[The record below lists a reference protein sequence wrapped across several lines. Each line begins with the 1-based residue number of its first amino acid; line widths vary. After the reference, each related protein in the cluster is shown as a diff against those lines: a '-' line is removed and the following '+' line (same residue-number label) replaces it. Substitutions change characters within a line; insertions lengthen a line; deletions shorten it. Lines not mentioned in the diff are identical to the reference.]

1 MNSVSEKIDERILRL
16 LGLEDIFDLDYDTYY
31 TLIREAMIVGKDKI
45 PQEELALLANERKRI
60 KGKEGR
66 FKPNK
71 ITADKI
77 ATTKFL
83 IPEKRL
89 TLLASISEQNTQTEQ
104 DTLSI
109 GKPLESIS
117 KTLAALLKFKK
128 KTHEE
133 ERKDEETQ
141 TRSKREE
148 GLEGFKKGIS
158 AISGVVKKTLAP
170 FQSIIDRIWKFIF
183 FTLLGRAFTQFMD
196 WLGNPTNKKKID
208 VLGRFLKD
216 WWPTLLGA
224 AVLFFTPFGGFV
236 RKTLSLVGFFAGKLV
251 KAIPQIANAVK
262 GLGQFA
268 LFNPVGQT
276 IAGSAAAGVAGAYT
290 ESRIRGVDET
300 LLQRRIEE
308 SKKKGTPLSEQE
320 IQKIKIENLQKS
332 TNFVQGK
339 NLPGSALAAGGS
351 VPNLGFGYDGIDG
364 TTGQKVSGFGP
375 DTQMIAAQPGE
386 IVINKKTVDAVGA
399 DTFLGLNRQYG
410 GPGANKP
417 KYKNNTTSASTGGII
432 PAFRNGG
439 MVGAG
444 SVPNLEFR
452 SNRIDNNSGQKASKF
467 GLDAQIISSGMVKK
481 YQNGGMVKQNK
492 ASTPKPPKI
501 NSADYNTLLA
511 ISAIEDTNPQGRA
524 DVAQSLYNR
533 LFASQNYGMNF
544 NQSRNTLKNLIT
556 AGGGRDTGGQ
566 YEPTFNNKTDW
577 INITDKKS
585 AAVALMNSKKGKD
598 NKWTLKDAM
607 NQLNATELA
616 LKNPALQSRSQRH
629 VGGRTY
635 FLGTSQQENMKPGD
649 VLRDSKQN
657 FFSPWYTEG
666 TPYDKERRNIAS
678 PIPEMLLPKKPKENQ
693 KPQSQQ
699 SSIIE
704 KFQQVTNTISNI
716 GNKILGKKPIK
727 KQGGGSIGEV
737 KENTGYDISGAGG
750 DRQLVALKPFEY
762 VLPVDTVAR
771 VGKKNLDDLVAR
783 TDHKSN
789 PAAKLGKRRINRSQI
804 TPLKK
809 GQSGVIT
816 LPPITQSASSGAGN
830 GIAAGSKVP
839 SFSAS
844 SPSGGTDKD
853 WIASIYGI
861 VG

>member
-1 MNSVSEKIDERILRL
+1 MNSVSEQIDERILRL

-31 TLIREAMIVGKDKI
+31 TLIREAMVVGKDKI

-66 FKPNK
+66 FKPKK
-71 ITADKI
+71 ITTDKI

-83 IPEKRL
+83 IPAKRL
-89 TLLASISEQNTQTEQ
+89 TLPAPISKQDEQGA
-104 DTLSI
+104 LSI

-117 KTLAALLKFKK
+117 KTLAALLKFEK
-128 KTHEE
+128 KTNEE
-133 ERKDEETQ
+133 ERKDKESEK
-141 TRSKREE
+141 RSKREE

-183 FTLLGRAFTQFMD
+183 FTLLGRAFTQLMD
-196 WLGNPTNKKKID
+196 WLGNPANKKKID

-276 IAGSAAAGVAGAYT
+276 ITAATIGGAAGAYT
-290 ESRIRGVDET
+290 ESKLREVDET
-300 LLQRRIEE
+300 LLQRRIKE
-308 SKKKGTPLSEQE
+308 SKEKGTPLSSQE
-320 IQKIKIENLQKS
+320 IEKIKIENLQKRVA
-332 TNFVQGK
+332 TVTGQNA
-339 NLPGSALAAGGS
+339 PAALAAGGS

-364 TTGQKVSGFGP
+364 STGQKVSGFGP

-386 IVINKKTVDAVGA
+386 IVINKKTVEAVGSEH
-399 DTFLGLNRQYG
+399 FLALNRQYG

-439 MVGAG
+439 MVGGGA
-444 SVPNLEFR
+444 VPNFKFG
-452 SNRIDNNSGQKASKF
+452 SNRIYNNSEQKV
-467 GLDAQIISSGMVKK
+467 GLDAQIIASGMVKK

-524 DVAQSLYNR
+524 DVAQSIYNR
-533 LFASQNYGMNF
+533 LFASQKYGMNF
-544 NQSRNTLKNLIT
+544 NQSANTVKNLIT

-566 YEPTFNNKTDW
+566 YEPTFNNKADW
-577 INITDKKS
+577 INITDKRS
-585 AAVALMNSKKGKD
+585 AAIALINSKKGKD

-616 LKNPALQSRSQRH
+616 LKNPTLQSQAQKH

-635 FLGTSQQENMKPGD
+635 FLGTSQQGNMKPGD
-649 VLRDSKQN
+649 VLRDPKQN

-666 TPYDKERRNIAS
+666 TSYDKERRNIAS
-678 PIPEMLLPKKPKENQ
+678 PIPEMLLPKKPNGNQ
-693 KPQSQQ
+693 KPRSQQ

-704 KFQQVTNTISNI
+704 KFRQVTNTIGNI
-716 GNKILGKKPIK
+716 GNKIFGKKPIK

-737 KENTGYDISGAGG
+737 KENTGYDIQGATN

-762 VLPVDTVAR
+762 VLPVDTVAH
-771 VGKKNLDDLVAR
+771 VGKENLDSLVAR

-789 PAAKLGKRRINRSQI
+789 PAVKLGKRNINRPQI
-804 TPLKK
+804 TPLRR
-809 GQSGVIT
+809 GQGGVIT
-816 LPPITQSASSGAGN
+816 LPPITQSASAGVGN

-844 SPSGGTDKD
+844 SPSGGADKN
-853 WIASIYGI
+853 WIASLYGI